1 MSYNK
6 LYDRERGF
14 TTMED
19 ENISMKNEKWPLI
32 AVIASG
38 VLFGLWVLIPLFG
51 DQDFQLDIILP
62 SLALFV
68 ILLIKKKE
76 NRIWMVLPIALVLLF
91 YWVVNVSFWYG
102 DVSVW
107 FLGRIKDVNY
117 DIKYYYSSLGVS
129 ITVLACF
136 GLISPW
142 VFQILIFVK
151 NRKIRSLAIASI
163 IASIIATLIVD
174 ALMGITKGY
183 IMEYHLIGSDAH
195 IIGYN
200 ILMAIFIFLDFSL
213 LSPNAKKV
221 KVEQQ
226 RTVVS
231 GAVSSFQLF
240 CPSCGTRFP
249 GGKRFCDQCGV
260 ALAQLAQPEPMVQA
274 QTVSTQDAPSTGLA
288 LLGFFIPIAG
298 FIMWV
303 SWNNVMP
310 LKAKSAG
317 KGALIGLIM
326 YVVLIVAYY
335 VALYAW
341 IASLLH

>member
-1 MSYNK
+1 
-6 LYDRERGF
+6 
-14 TTMED
+14 MED

-38 VLFGLWVLIPLFG
+38 VLFALWFLIPLFG

-68 ILLIKKKE
+68 VLLIKKKE

-91 YWVVNVSFWYG
+91 YWVVNVSFWY
-102 DVSVW
+102 DTVSVW
-107 FLGRIKDVNY
+107 FLGRIKNVYY
-117 DIKYYYSSLGVS
+117 DIKYYASFIRVS

-142 VFQILIFVK
+142 VFQILILVK

-163 IASIIATLIVD
+163 IATLIVD
-174 ALMGITKGY
+174 ALMVFGY
-183 IMEYHLIGSDAH
+183 YVFESTAH
-195 IIGYN
+195 FVGYN

-213 LSPNAKKV
+213 LSLNAKKV

-303 SWNNVMP
+303 SWNSVMP